1 MRHLAFSIAVVSIIG
16 APKANAQICLAPPSA
31 QFPSTNSNSASASL
45 ADVFGGYLTG
55 PTLSVTPLTAR
66 LQSQAREEARRAN
79 CKFVLFVTAK
89 LEHKSETGGILGRVG
104 SRAVQEG
111 AWGAGFEAST
121 ATKRVAAYAA
131 SGAARAAADIAATTK
146 THDDLEVSYR
156 LESGTGTVLKEEKA
170 KRKAKSDGE
179 DLLTPLV
186 EHAAEEIAAI
196 VAK

>member
-1 MRHLAFSIAVVSIIG
+1 MIHLAFSIAFASIMG
-16 APKANAQICLAPPSA
+16 APPANAQICLAPPNA

-45 ADVFGGYLTG
+45 AEVVGGYLTG
-55 PTLSVTPLTAR
+55 PTISVTPLTAR

-104 SRAVQEG
+104 SRAAQEA
-111 AWGAGFEAST
+111 AWNAGFEAST
-121 ATKRVAAYAA
+121 ATKRVAAFAA

-146 THDDLEVSYR
+146 NHDEAELSYR
-156 LESGTGTVLKEEKA
+156 LESETGSVLKEGKS
-170 KRKAKSDGE
+170 KQKAKSDGE

-196 VAK
+196 VVK